1 MSGSYYPVYATRTI
15 SGQSWEYLISS
26 PDCLIN
32 WFNSFGPDIES
43 FPITTCKIEKHCL
56 LFRTFVDM
64 AVWLD
69 RPELINQA
77 SIFRPLVTSGL
88 LWPWKLGCLRYKVFL
103 LWLIACPEK
112 PWRVHL
118 EKGILVLDEDFF
130 SILPTHLVLVC
141 FVCLSY
147 LFFYS
152 ILCKSKRKMWHHL
165 HYVISFLIVYILMF
179 ISGARL

>member
-1 MSGSYYPVYATRTI
+1 MLSGSYYPVYATRTI

-56 LFRTFVDM
+56 VFQTFVDT

-77 SIFRPLVTSGL
+77 SIFRPLVTSGF

-103 LWLIACPEK
+103 LWLIACHEEST
-112 PWRVHL
+112 WRKVDWFWMR
-118 EKGILVLDEDFF
+118 IFF
-130 SILPTHLVLVC
+130 SILPTHLVLVWFFLFVCFICC
-141 FVCLSY
+141 FVLQ
-147 LFFYS
+147 YS
-152 ILCKSKRKMWHHL
+152 M
-165 HYVISFLIVYILMF
+165 
-179 ISGARL
+179 